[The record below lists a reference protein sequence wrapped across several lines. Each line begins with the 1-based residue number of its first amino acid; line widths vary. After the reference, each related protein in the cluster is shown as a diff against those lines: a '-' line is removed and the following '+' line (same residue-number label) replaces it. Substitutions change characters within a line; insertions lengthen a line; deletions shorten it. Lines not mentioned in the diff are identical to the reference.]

1 MRLPSMSS
9 SGADIPNQHQSG
21 HRFGLQS
28 APFIIKLSAC
38 SLPPSCPSDDQVDQ
52 PGDPSASLVLS
63 NEASLLLPKPLLA
76 CVMMVSVF
84 SEREHEQ
91 VSI

>member
-1 MRLPSMSS
+1 MSS
-9 SGADIPNQHQSG
+9 SGHILNQPS

-28 APFIIKLSAC
+28 ARFILKSSAC
-38 SLPPSCPSDDQVDQ
+38 SLPHSCPSDDPVDQ
-52 PGDPSASLVLS
+52 PGGLSATLALL

-76 CVMMVSVF
+76 CVMVVVSVF

>member
-1 MRLPSMSS
+1 MSS
-9 SGADIPNQHQSG
+9 SGHILNQHPSG

-28 APFIIKLSAC
+28 AASILKLSAC
-38 SLPPSCPSDDQVDQ
+38 SLPHSCPSDDPVDQ
-52 PGDPSASLVLS
+52 PGGLSASLVLV
-63 NEASLLLPKPLLA
+63 NEASLLLPEPLLA
-76 CVMMVSVF
+76 CVMLVSVF